1 VASDNKAAPSPQ
13 PGGNASLV
21 YAEGVR
27 MEEILEGTVGALHI
41 LAREH
46 NNRIVLLNQSTIPVF
61 VQVQN
66 QSLPFFDKEIN
77 LFFLVAV
84 QRH

>member
-13 PGGNASLV
+13 PGGPNPAAPLV

-46 NNRIVLLNQSTIPVF
+46 NNRLLLLSQNTIPVF
-61 VQVQN
+61 VQVM
-66 QSLPFFDKEIN
+66 SLCSKCCYNF
-77 LFFLVAV
+77 
-84 QRH
+84 

>member
-1 VASDNKAAPSPQ
+1 MASDNKAAPSPQ

-46 NNRIVLLNQSTIPVF
+46 NNRIVLLNQNTIPVF
-61 VQVQN
+61 VQVTI
-66 QSLPFFDKEIN
+66 SLSA
-77 LFFLVAV
+77 LFS
-84 QRH
+84 

>member
-1 VASDNKAAPSPQ
+1 
-13 PGGNASLV
+13 
-21 YAEGVR
+21 

-61 VQVQN
+61 VQVQIPF
-66 QSLPFFDKEIN
+66 SLFEELKITPF
-77 LFFLVAV
+77 LLAAV